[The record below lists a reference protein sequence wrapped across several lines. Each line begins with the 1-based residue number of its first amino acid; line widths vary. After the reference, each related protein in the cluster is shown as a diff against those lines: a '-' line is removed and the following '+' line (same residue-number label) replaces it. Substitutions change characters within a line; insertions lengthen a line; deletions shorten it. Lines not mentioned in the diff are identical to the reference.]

1 MAGFEPTTTTPQCS
15 ALPDCAT
22 SRKSTIIF
30 NISLL
35 NFFNKGDMKLIF
47 IFILSIFIHNN
58 VFASASDNLV
68 VNTSSGDVHGKKY
81 KNIFILRIFHAKP
94 PIGNLRWKAP
104 RELDSP
110 AIISPKRIIFAF
122 KDPQI

>member
-1 MAGFEPTTTTPQCS
+1 
-15 ALPDCAT
+15 
-22 SRKSTIIF
+22 
-30 NISLL
+30 
-35 NFFNKGDMKLIF
+35 MKLIF

-58 VFASASDNLV
+58 VYASASDNLV

-81 KNIFILRIFHAKP
+81 KNIFIYEDIPYAKP

-110 AIISPKRIIFAF
+110 AIISPKEIIFAY
-122 KDPQI
+122 KDHLI